1 MVDVAS
7 KVVLPAMS
15 AVFKDG
21 EVTALEL
28 NLSDK
33 MGGSVQLQ
41 LTARGETFG
50 DLVVQGHVEHMTD
63 EEWSERLRSNLV
75 DFVAES
81 RFGWGENRDIR

>member
-1 MVDVAS
+1 M
-7 KVVLPAMS
+7 
-15 AVFKDG
+15 
-21 EVTALEL
+21 
-28 NLSDK
+28 NLSNEK
-33 MGGSVQLQ
+33 GGSVQLL
-41 LTARGETFG
+41 LTAGGESFG

>member
-1 MVDVAS
+1 LVDVAS
-7 KVVLPAMS
+7 NVVLPAMS

-28 NLSDK
+28 NLSNEQ
-33 MGGSVQLQ
+33 GGSVQLL
-41 LTARGETFG
+41 LTAGGETFS
-50 DLVVQGHVEHMTD
+50 DLVVQGHVGHMND

-81 RFGWGENRDIR
+81 RFAWGENREVR